1 MSVSS
6 SYLEAAIGM
15 GAAAREKGDVEVLV
29 NMSQMTVSQMSL
41 RNMTDSRQQRQHWL
55 AEQAFRFLE
64 RIWAVSRL
72 TLCFMFPTT
81 RI

>member
-1 MSVSS
+1 
-6 SYLEAAIGM
+6 
-15 GAAAREKGDVEVLV
+15 
-29 NMSQMTVSQMSL
+29 MSL